1 MLTARYQLLAACLA
15 GCLLAGCGKEAS
27 KPDAAKTEA
36 KDDKKDDKGGEP
48 KKEGEPAEATPQVEV
63 AAAEEGP
70 IRKLVIAD
78 AVLFPLNQ
86 ANVTPKITSP
96 VKKVMVNRGDHVRA
110 GQVVA
115 ELEDTDLQAA
125 VAEARGQNEQAQAGY
140 QNVSGATVFEDRTR
154 AQADVNSA
162 KQALDAATRVYE
174 NRVNLA
180 KEGALAQKLVDDAKV
195 VMVLAQSQFETAQ
208 RHLQSVQQVSEKQT
222 LAASKA
228 SAAAAKAHYDTAVA
242 NLSYA
247 KIVSPIS
254 GVVADRPIYPGEMPP
269 SGMPIVSIVD
279 ISSVVARAN
288 VPVKDAG
295 AIHLGSPATITGPA
309 GELEGKVT
317 VVSPSVDANSTT
329 VQVWVQAANK
339 GEMMKPGG
347 TVRVAITA
355 QTVKKATVVPKAA
368 LLNSDEGGEKVL
380 VVVDGA
386 VQERKVEVGIR
397 EPEKVQ
403 ILKGVKAGEQ
413 VITAGGLGIE
423 DKAKVEVKKSEEGHD
438 DDKDKKDDKAKDE
451 KK

>member
-15 GCLLAGCGKEAS
+15 GCLLTGCGKEAS

-36 KDDKKDDKGGEP
+36 KDKDDKKDDAKKGEEP
-48 KKEGEPAEATPQVEV
+48 KKEGEAAEATPQVEV
-63 AAAEEGP
+63 APVEEAA
-70 IRKLVIAD
+70 IHKLVIAD

-86 ANVTPKITSP
+86 ANVTPKISSP
-96 VKKVMVNRGDHVRA
+96 VKKVMVNRGDHVKA
-110 GQVVA
+110 GQVIA
-115 ELEDTDLQAA
+115 ELEAADLQAA

-162 KQALDAATRVYE
+162 KQALDAAKKVYE
-174 NRVNLA
+174 NRVTLA

-195 VMVLAQSQFETAQ
+195 TMVQAQSQYDTAQ

-228 SAAAAKAHYDTAVA
+228 AANAAKAHYDTVVA

-247 KIVSPIS
+247 KITSPIS
-254 GVVADRPIYPGEMPP
+254 GVVADRPVYPGEMPP

-288 VPVKDAG
+288 VPVKDAA
-295 AIHLGSPATITGPA
+295 AIHLGSPATIEGPG
-309 GELEGKVT
+309 GELEGRVV

-339 GEMMKPGG
+339 GEMMKPGA
-347 TVRVAITA
+347 TVRVEITS

-368 LLNSDEGGEKVL
+368 LLNHDEGGEKVL
-380 VVVDGA
+380 VVANGA

-403 ILKGVKAGEQ
+403 ILKGVKPGEQ
-413 VITAGGLGIE
+413 VVVSGGLGLE
-423 DKAKVEVKKSEEGHD
+423 DKAKVEVKKGD
-438 DDKDKKDDKAKDE
+438 DNKKDDKKEDKDE